1 MQWLI
6 FQETRFIQFNMTKKK
21 KLLDYDRVLYQTEYR
36 LQQGDLKSFPSSVSD
51 QCDNFHKSHR
61 GRLGFLH
68 LSSWGSDQRCALWH
82 STEWI
87 YCLIMLGTAELFQLG
102 KFQSVAWRNFNL
114 RAKSGRLTVRPRVPE
129 AIQMQIIK
137 KKKLENHAV
146 VKVNLQKSSNP
157 FG

>member
-1 MQWLI
+1 
-6 FQETRFIQFNMTKKK
+6 
-21 KLLDYDRVLYQTEYR
+21 
-36 LQQGDLKSFPSSVSD
+36 
-51 QCDNFHKSHR
+51 
-61 GRLGFLH
+61 
-68 LSSWGSDQRCALWH
+68 
-82 STEWI
+82 
-87 YCLIMLGTAELFQLG
+87 MLGTAELFQLG